1 MNWIKAKILL
11 LLLLLEI
18 VLTWLFLI
26 VVMSP
31 LQIPC
36 TLITIFTGRL
46 KRYTW
51 GLWIG
56 QDQLVNAILKGNP
69 DITISS
75 RVGYMSLNGSK
86 TARSMEIVIDWLFY
100 KIAKQQNHCFVS
112 IEKDEEHC

>member
-11 LLLLLEI
+11 LLI
-18 VLTWLFLI
+18 VITWLFLI

-56 QDQLVNAILKGNP
+56 QDQQVNAIFNGNP

-75 RVGYMSLNGSK
+75 RVGYMSQQGSK
-86 TARSMEIVIDWLFY
+86 TARYMEIVIDWLFY
-100 KIAKQQNHCFVS
+100 KIAKQKNHCFVS
-112 IEKDEEHC
+112 IEKDEVHY